1 MKPQTLRNRINR
13 LIAFED
19 AIDDNIML
27 SVTDEAGVILY
38 VNKKFCEVTQYAE
51 ADLLGKK
58 YNLLNTG
65 YHPKAFFTDMWN
77 TIIAGNTWKGEIK
90 NKCRDG
96 QYYWA
101 DTVIVPMP
109 GEHNTKEYLC
119 MGILVTQRK
128 DAETALSEAAFIV
141 SHKIRQ
147 PFVNMQ
153 ALLTFIMLEDM
164 PVSELKSMAKLM
176 QVELTKIDELTRQM
190 ALDLHIYRQRLA
202 AAVLKLQ
209 P

>member
-13 LIAFED
+13 LIAFEH

-38 VNKKFCEVTQYAE
+38 INKKFSEVTQYAE
-51 ADLLGKK
+51 SDILGKK
-58 YNLLNTG
+58 YNQLNAG
-65 YHPKAFFTDMWN
+65 HHPKAFFTDLWN

-96 QYYWA
+96 QYFWA
-101 DTVIVPMP
+101 DTVIVPIP
-109 GEHNTKEYLC
+109 GENNTTEYLC
-119 MGILVTQRK
+119 MGILVTHRK
-128 DAETALSEAAFIV
+128 DAETALSDAAFIV

-153 ALLTFIMLEDM
+153 ALLTFMMLEDM
-164 PVSELKSMAKLM
+164 PVNEMKGMAKLM
-176 QVELTKIDELTRQM
+176 QAELTKIDDLTRQM
-190 ALDLHIYRQRLA
+190 ALDLHSYRQRLTTA
-202 AAVLKLQ
+202 ILQ
-209 P
+209 L